1 MKRYSFIV
9 LLFALMFLGA
19 GVKGFAQ
26 EQEVLEIPLPQWLQ
40 VKESGLSKDSIL
52 VGEQVVWSTQMVL
65 PQNQELMFAPYASV
79 VEAEKAPVD
88 VIHDI
93 VLDTLA
99 IKNGMKELQVK
110 LLLTSF
116 DSGYNKLPL
125 MVALTPQGDTIYLDS
140 PFLDVTNTPVDTANF
155 VMHPVKGQMKYPVT
169 LEEVLPWAALAIA
182 LAVLGY
188 LIYRYIKR
196 RKEQGG
202 LFGKPE
208 PQDPP
213 HIVALRELDR
223 IRGEQLW
230 QNGKEKLFYTGV
242 TDALREYIE
251 ARFGV
256 GAMEKTT
263 SEIMAD
269 LSDKKIEPRHYKEL
283 EELFKT
289 ADLVKF
295 AKYIPGNEEN
305 EEAIPMAVRF
315 VNAAFEQQL
324 QELAIEAAAK
334 KETAKEQTEKVEE

>member
-1 MKRYSFIV
+1 M
-9 LLFALMFLGA
+9 
-19 GVKGFAQ
+19 
-26 EQEVLEIPLPQWLQ
+26 
-40 VKESGLSKDSIL
+40 
-52 VGEQVVWSTQMVL
+52 
-65 PQNQELMFAPYASV
+65 

-116 DSGYNKLPL
+116 DSGYYKLPL

-295 AKYIPGNEEN
+295 AKYVPGNEEN

>member
-1 MKRYSFIV
+1 MRRFIYILLLCAMV
-9 LLFALMFLGA
+9 LPA
-19 GVKGFAQ
+19 GRSFAQ
-26 EQEVLEIPLPQWLQ
+26 GQEQMIPLATPAWLD
-40 VKESGLSKDSIL
+40 VRSSELTRDSIL
-52 VGEQVVWSTQMVL
+52 VGEQVVWNTVFAM
-65 PQNQELMFAPYASV
+65 PEHRELHFAPYADV
-79 VEAEKAPVD
+79 VKGENVPVD
-88 VIHDI
+88 VIHDLK
-93 VLDTLA
+93 LDTLSV
-99 IKNGMKELQVK
+99 KNGVREIRARI
-110 LLLTSF
+110 LLTSF
-116 DSGYNKLPL
+116 DSGYYKLPL

-155 VMHPVKGQMKYPVT
+155 VMHPIKGQMKYPVT

-295 AKYIPGNEEN
+295 AKYVPGNEEN

>member
-1 MKRYSFIV
+1 MWAPEKQKAFYS
-9 LLFALMFLGA
+9 
-19 GVKGFAQ
+19 
-26 EQEVLEIPLPQWLQ
+26 
-40 VKESGLSKDSIL
+40 
-52 VGEQVVWSTQMVL
+52 
-65 PQNQELMFAPYASV
+65 
-79 VEAEKAPVD
+79 
-88 VIHDI
+88 
-93 VLDTLA
+93 
-99 IKNGMKELQVK
+99 
-110 LLLTSF
+110 
-116 DSGYNKLPL
+116 
-125 MVALTPQGDTIYLDS
+125 
-140 PFLDVTNTPVDTANF
+140 
-155 VMHPVKGQMKYPVT
+155 
-169 LEEVLPWAALAIA
+169 
-182 LAVLGY
+182 
-188 LIYRYIKR
+188 
-196 RKEQGG
+196 
-202 LFGKPE
+202 
-208 PQDPP
+208 
-213 HIVALRELDR
+213 
-223 IRGEQLW
+223 
-230 QNGKEKLFYTGV
+230 GV

>member
-1 MKRYSFIV
+1 M
-9 LLFALMFLGA
+9 LLAGLEAAL
-19 GVKGFAQ
+19 AQ
-26 EQEVLEIPLPQWLQ
+26 EQEQEMLQIPLPQWLE
-40 VKESGLSKDSIL
+40 VKKSALSKDSIL

-116 DSGYNKLPL
+116 DSGYYKLPL